1 VRLIDLYFD
10 EDVMQHGLV
19 FALRSH
25 GVTLTTAAEAS
36 FLNRA
41 DFEHLIR
48 AADGGHVLYSFNMRD
63 YCRLHEEW
71 MQAGRE
77 HAGIILAPQKQF
89 SIGEQLRRLMQLRA
103 CLSAEDMRNRLEFLT
118 NWE

>member
-1 VRLIDLYFD
+1 VRLIAIYFD
-10 EDVMQHGLV
+10 EDVIQRGLI

-25 GVTLTTAAEAS
+25 DVMLTTAAEAS
-36 FLNRA
+36 FLKRP
-41 DFEHLIR
+41 DVEHLIR
-48 AADGGHVLYSFNMRD
+48 AADSGHVLYSFNMGD

-89 SIGEQLRRLMQLRA
+89 SIGEQLRRLMRLRA
-103 CLSAEDMRNRLEFLT
+103 RLSAEDMRNRLEFLT
-118 NWE
+118 YWE